1 MVVEIRRHKAVV
13 TTIHLFISCPRLPF
27 SHSGEVYNLFRF
39 LTLFISMKPA
49 LQLPKLQS
57 NQTRR
62 IIPCFNASSFSLVQ
76 NTNVDNIA
84 FPEASK
90 EKKSFFPFIVEAE
103 NKHFEIETYSS
114 VNKNVIADIY

>member
-1 MVVEIRRHKAVV
+1 M
-13 TTIHLFISCPRLPF
+13 LPF

-39 LTLFISMKPA
+39 LALFISMKPA

-76 NTNVDNIA
+76 NTNADNIA

-90 EKKSFFPFIVEAE
+90 EKNIFPFIVEAE
-103 NKHFEIETYSS
+103 NKHFKIETHSS
-114 VNKNVIADIY
+114 VNRTVIADIY